1 MRSLG
6 TQPTHLSEIRLVI
19 ADERKLLRQGLIAL
33 FTTELG
39 ILVVGE
45 AADGAALIDLVTKRT
60 ADVVLLNSE
69 LPHLDGAGV
78 AARLRKLALPPELV
92 FMTRRHNER
101 QMREAFALGA
111 RAYLLTSCD
120 FKELVLAVRKAAVGD
135 YYVTGAAGHDLILRY
150 INSGEAED
158 DSARD
163 GLTSRERE
171 MCRLLA
177 DGLST
182 KEAAEYLAISV
193 KTAETHRAR
202 IMKKLRARNVTDVVK
217 YCIRNGIAEP

>member
-60 ADVVLLNSE
+60 ADVVLLNAE
-69 LPHLDGAGV
+69 LPHLDGTSV
-78 AARLRKLALPPELV
+78 AARLRKLAMPPELV

-135 YYVTGAAGHDLILRY
+135 YYVTGAAGHDLILGY
-150 INSGEAED
+150 INSGEAD
-158 DSARD
+158 DESTRD

-182 KEAAEYLAISV
+182 KEAAEYLAISI